1 MDWLHQARRE
11 EKWPH
16 KTPKAAVDAMH
27 AATAEGRRAFGPFSF
42 AENDLQ
48 QFASASPV
56 AASLSFD
63 LVTHTR
69 GARAFFFFFS

>member
-27 AATAEGRRAFGPFSF
+27 AATVEGRRAFGPFSF

-48 QFASASPV
+48 QFASANPV

-63 LVTHTR
+63 LVAH
-69 GARAFFFFFS
+69 AWCACLFFFFS